1 MDVRGG
7 LIEVVCESVCS
18 RVRERVR
25 EFSEM
30 KEEKEREGVTG
41 FREGNKEW
49 GSHVAPSQ
57 SLTKMNT
64 INVNLILSSY
74 PTRYFN

>member
-1 MDVRGG
+1 MVA
-7 LIEVVCESVCS
+7 VSS

-41 FREGNKEW
+41 FREGIQ
-49 GSHVAPSQ
+49 GRRPYLSPS
-57 SLTKMNT
+57 TN
-64 INVNLILSSY
+64 
-74 PTRYFN
+74 